1 MACTGTRLVHPARA
15 QAAFTIGWSGY
26 QGGKLAQL
34 VDLAIRAGAEPDGVS
49 VQWEPEGVNL
59 FLHVKVA

>member
-1 MACTGTRLVHPARA
+1 MARPQTDIEAGRE
-15 QAAFTIGWSGY
+15 
-26 QGGKLAQL
+26 QL
-34 VDLAIRAGAEPDGVS
+34 IDLAIRAGAESEGVS